1 VVTICQL
8 ERARSNLTRAR
19 VGRATSGTLTRALHG
34 GAVAMGNNS
43 SQGVALLVLLIAF
56 TLLSIS
62 RFYDGNIVFLLLGLA
77 TLAGSIAM
85 FRKVKPLEQ

>member
-8 ERARSNLTRAR
+8 ERARSI
-19 VGRATSGTLTRALHG
+19 SGTFTRALLG

-43 SQGVALLVLLIAF
+43 SQGVALLVLLIGF

>member
-1 VVTICQL
+1 
-8 ERARSNLTRAR
+8 
-19 VGRATSGTLTRALHG
+19 
-34 GAVAMGNNS
+34 MGNNS
-43 SQGVALLVLLIAF
+43 SQGLALLVLLVAF

>member
-1 VVTICQL
+1 
-8 ERARSNLTRAR
+8 
-19 VGRATSGTLTRALHG
+19 
-34 GAVAMGNNS
+34 
-43 SQGVALLVLLIAF
+43 VALLVLLIAF